1 MTHCLRQPES
11 HNGQFL
17 LHLIGYKC
25 ILLFFFFNEVMLS
38 VAHDS
43 WCDDEHQ

>member
-25 ILLFFFFNEVMLS
+25 ILFIFFNEVMLS